1 MDEQTVDQLTE
12 QEFLKNR
19 YVFQVNDPTLESAML
34 RRIQPGRLMPAPE
47 RPHGTRDRLEHDPPA
62 HYTIFVE
69 EQFPIHI
76 TLSRAMAA
84 PRPQASPSQWIDRHV
99 QEPPAPADRTTAWIL
114 VWQVPSAYAAEGIQ
128 DGAPA
133 LLQWSPKHHEWMYLG
148 IWLNHFRYWQPI
160 SAPSGGP
167 HG

>member
-1 MDEQTVDQLTE
+1 MDEQTVDQLTD

-19 YVFQVNDPTLESAML
+19 YVFQVNDLTLDGAML

-47 RPHGTRDRLEHDPPA
+47 SPRITWMDR
-62 HYTIFVE
+62 T
-69 EQFPIHI
+69 
-76 TLSRAMAA
+76 
-84 PRPQASPSQWIDRHV
+84 V
-99 QEPPAPADRTTAWIL
+99 QEPPAPAERATAWIL